1 MRVCVSPWAS
11 GFVLV
16 RVPGT
21 EIGNGKSYQVF
32 ALLQIDGVTFY
43 IQFRMMNRHDVRF
56 CEIYL
61 IIILF
66 VS

>member
-43 IQFRMMNRHDVRF
+43 IQSRMTNRHDV
-56 CEIYL
+56 
-61 IIILF
+61 
-66 VS
+66 